1 MKKVTILLKIAT
13 RDGESGVLEM
23 YDFDKAHVMM
33 SQDSF
38 ETSYTH
44 ITDGAF
50 DENTNTL
57 HTYGCSLHIRFKERY
72 RKTVVSMDRI
82 IEN

>member
-1 MKKVTILLKIAT
+1 MKKVTILLKIAI

-33 SQDSF
+33 SQESF
-38 ETSYTH
+38 GTSYAH
-44 ITDGAF
+44 ITDGVF
-50 DENTNTL
+50 DEDTNTL

-72 RKTVVSMDRI
+72 RKTIARMDRI